1 MFSSKV
7 ISAWLYSEDP
17 EHLLIATFYFQN
29 SAPWSKIIVS
39 DITEKSEFHRDP
51 MYVLEGLK

>member
-1 MFSSKV
+1 MFPSKV
-7 ISAWLYSEDP
+7 IKAWLYSGDL
-17 EHLLIATFYFQN
+17 EHLFIATFYFQN